1 MTPTVAPNL
10 ASATASRRQF
20 VVGVSSLFAGK
31 AVLASAAAAAS
42 TRRRSVVRE
51 YDVDVVVVGGG
62 FAGVTA
68 ARDSMKNGYST
79 LLLEARDR
87 LGGRTW
93 TADFDGDQ
101 VELGGTWIHHTQP
114 FVWAEKERYG
124 LEIEE
129 TPGAV
134 ADTGYL
140 IADGERIRLTEARYA
155 ETYEAWRLYHAEAR
169 WIVPRAWDILHNRE
183 AALAADRISATDHI
197 ERLEL
202 SSLQRSYLRAV
213 IAIMANGQPETMS
226 YLELMR
232 WHLAGGGFLPTVED
246 SVARFKLK
254 RGTRSLLQAMVADA
268 GLEARLET
276 PVQSIRDRGDGAVV
290 VTGAGEEIQCRAVI
304 CCLPMNTIADVAF
317 DPPLA
322 PGVLEAGRQ
331 RHAGAGFKLLLKAE
345 GDVGNVA
352 TYAIGEPIDFVMT
365 YKQAANYTLL
375 VAFGKD
381 PADLDVNDGDA
392 VQRAL
397 RAHVP
402 RAELI
407 GSMSHDWNGD
417 PYSRGTWAVYRPGWV
432 TRHYDEFQ
440 RDRGR
445 ILFGSGDHGEG
456 WRGFIDGAIGGGI
469 RAAQRAKSLLG

>member
-42 TRRRSVVRE
+42 TRRRSAVRGH
-51 YDVDVVVVGGG
+51 DVDVVVVGGG
-62 FAGVTA
+62 FAGVAA

-124 LEIEE
+124 LEIEQ

-169 WIVPRAWDILHNRE
+169 WIVPRAWDILHNRD

-202 SSLQRSYLRAV
+202 SSLQRNYLRAV

-254 RGTRSLLQAMVADA
+254 RGTRGLLQAMVDDA

-276 PVQSIRDRGDGAVV
+276 PVESIRDRGDGAVV
-290 VTGAGEEIQCRAVI
+290 CTGAGEEIQCRAVI

-322 PGVLEAGRQ
+322 AGVVEAGRQ

-352 TYAIGEPIDFVMT
+352 TYAIDEPIDFVMT

-432 TRHYDEFQ
+432 SRHYDEFQ

-445 ILFGSGDHGEG
+445 I
-456 WRGFIDGAIGGGI
+456 
-469 RAAQRAKSLLG
+469 